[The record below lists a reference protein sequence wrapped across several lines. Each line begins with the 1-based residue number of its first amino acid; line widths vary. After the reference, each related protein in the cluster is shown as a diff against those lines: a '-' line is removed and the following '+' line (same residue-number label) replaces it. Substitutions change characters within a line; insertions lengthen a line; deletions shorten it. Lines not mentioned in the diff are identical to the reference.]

1 MGHFKTASFGKLRRL
16 GGSTSLKLE
25 NIVRHAPWAA
35 LLAISLIAV
44 SLVGVR
50 HLRFDD
56 DPTAIFRSQST
67 DFLLLRE
74 LETQFTTDENDVL
87 VILEGDDLM
96 SPENLSLLRTLVDR
110 TIKLPGIDSVTSILN
125 MRRVGSRTVPL
136 VPYPGAS
143 PDRFQ
148 RARDE
153 AKVHPLVR
161 GQLLSEDGRT
171 MAMIV
176 RLAGDALSTA
186 DIDQMLEQLRDV
198 VRTSTAESSIS
209 TYLAG
214 HPAVRV
220 ENLAT
225 LQREQ
230 FKFALL
236 SGVVSTVV
244 GMFMLRRFA
253 AVLIVAATAATGVLW
268 TLGFMGFIG
277 ERINGLNTV
286 VPTLVFVL
294 GFSDAIHV
302 MLDVQFL
309 RGKGASRAASAALG
323 LREVGMACLI
333 CEVTTAIGFA
343 SLLAASTE
351 SVQRL
356 GLISA
361 VGAMFSFL
369 ATVTVLPVLVLT
381 PLGDRLAV
389 PPRYSRLRI
398 SRLPLVACAFR
409 RPWMTW
415 LIGAALGVVA
425 LLYARTLKPD
435 LRWMEA
441 VPAASETSRAMRRCD
456 EAFGGA
462 LLGYV
467 LLEWPADR
475 NLAHFEVRSQ
485 LSNVHAIVAA
495 EPLARGPLSVQSLWS
510 ALPGGEDVA
519 ARTQAHRKLP
529 ARLLR
534 RMLREDER
542 RLLVAFHL
550 PDAGMAALAPTFD
563 RIRQKLAALERENPG
578 YRFELTGASVV
589 AAGTLTHVIGDLG
602 RSLASAGIAIFLVLV
617 WGFQSVR
624 LALISI
630 LPNALPLWLVAGYL
644 ALTARPL
651 QLASAMTFNV
661 CVGMAVNDTVHF
673 LLRFK
678 QLRRRGFDVLTATE
692 RSLQKVGAA
701 MITSTVI
708 LVGGFACMLS
718 SSMPAIRLFAELT
731 CLTMA
736 AALYGDLL
744 VLPAMLL
751 CFVRD
756 VAKRPRVD
764 HQANA
769 IVPAAIQ

>member
-1 MGHFKTASFGKLRRL
+1 MGHSETTSFSKLRRL
-16 GGSTSLKLE
+16 AGSTSLKLE
-25 NIVRHAPWAA
+25 SIVRYAPWAVV
-35 LLAISLIAV
+35 LAAVLIIISLA
-44 SLVGVR
+44 GVR

-56 DPTAIFRSQST
+56 DPTAIFRSQSA
-67 DFLLLRE
+67 DFRLLHE
-74 LETQFTTDENDVL
+74 LKSQFTTDENDVL
-87 VILEGDDLM
+87 VILEGDDMM
-96 SPENLSLLRTLVDR
+96 SPSALSLVRMLVDH
-110 TIKLPGIDSVTSILN
+110 TLKLAGIDSVTSILN
-125 MRRVGSRTVPL
+125 MRRLGSRSIPL

-143 PDRFQ
+143 LERFQ
-148 RARDE
+148 RAREE
-153 AKVHPLVR
+153 AKAHPLVR
-161 GQLLSEDGRT
+161 GQLLSADGRT
-171 MAMIV
+171 MAIVV
-176 RLAGDALSTA
+176 RLAGDNLSTA
-186 DIDQMLEQLRDV
+186 DIDQLLERLRDV
-198 VRTSTAESSIS
+198 VRTATAQAPIKA
-209 TYLAG
+209 YLAG

-230 FKFALL
+230 FKFAILA
-236 SGVVSTVV
+236 GVVSTVV
-244 GMFMLRRFA
+244 GMFMLRRVA
-253 AVLIVAATAATGVLW
+253 AVLIVAITSATGVLW

-309 RGKGASRAASAALG
+309 RGKGASRAAAAALG

-343 SLLAASTE
+343 SLVAASTE

-356 GLISA
+356 GLVCA
-361 VGAMFSFL
+361 VGAMLSFVS
-369 ATVTVLPVLVLT
+369 TVTVLPVLVLT

-389 PPRYSRLRI
+389 PPRYAQFRI
-398 SRLPLVACAFR
+398 GRMWLVAGALR
-409 RPWMTW
+409 RPWTTW
-415 LIGAALGVVA
+415 VTGAAVGAAA
-425 LLYARTLKPD
+425 LLYARTLTPD
-435 LRWMEA
+435 VRWMEA
-441 VPAASETSRAMRRCD
+441 VPAASETSQAMRRCD

-475 NLAHFEVRSQ
+475 SLNHPEVRS
-485 LSNVHAIVAA
+485 LLANVHTIVEA
-495 EPLARGPLSVQSLWS
+495 EPLARGPLSIQSVWR
-510 ALPGGEDVA
+510 ALPGGEDRA
-519 ARTQAHRKLP
+519 ARTGGHRKLP
-529 ARLLR
+529 ERPLR
-534 RMLREDER
+534 RMLREDQH

-550 PDAGMAALAPTFD
+550 PDAGMATLAPTFG
-563 RIRQKLAALERENPG
+563 RIRQKLATLEQQNPQ

-644 ALTARPL
+644 ALTGRPL

-678 QLRRRGFDVLTATE
+678 QLRRREFDVPTAVD

-756 VAKRPRVD
+756 PAKRAGNGIRTQPLL
-764 HQANA
+764 
-769 IVPAAIQ
+769 PAQT